1 MDLRG
6 ADLSYADMWGA
17 RLDMARL
24 NKANLSHADLRNAL
38 LDNSVLDNANL
49 SHADLRNARFAY
61 ARLDNA
67 NLSHANLSGARLDM
81 ARLNKANLSY
91 ANVSFRSG
99 MRADFRNA
107 DLIGARG
114 LNAHNLGGSS
124 WGNTRC
130 PDGSM
135 NLQDDGRR
143 LGQWPCLGDQAIPL
157 A

>member
-6 ADLSYADMWGA
+6 ADLSYADMW
-17 RLDMARL
+17 
-24 NKANLSHADLRNAL
+24 
-38 LDNSVLDNANL
+38 
-49 SHADLRNARFAY
+49 
-61 ARLDNA
+61 
-67 NLSHANLSGARLDM
+67 GARLDM

-114 LNAHNLGGSS
+114 LNIHDLVDSF

-135 NLQDDGRR
+135 NLQNDRHF
-143 LGQWPCLGDQAIPL
+143 LGQTPCHGDKAIPL